1 MGTKE
6 IKKDIEELKASLNLM
21 GDELATINKQQRTII
36 NLMSEIK
43 DLKMVNEDQQ
53 NKINSLETRVS
64 DLEQYTRR
72 NDVIITGLVIK
83 PRSYAW
89 ALNGDAS
96 VADSAGHDDSAEA
109 QVTAFLHDKQIAIDR
124 RNIEACH
131 IIPSKNLKDKHVVI
145 ARFAN
150 RKYKIDLLRQGRR
163 LKGTNVY
170 INEHL
175 TKKNADIARQARVM
189 KKQGKIQATW
199 TSNCKVFVKL
209 NGIPEQ
215 AKVLCIWSIDQLEKL
230 GSS

>member
-53 NKINSLETRVS
+53 NKINYLETRVS
-64 DLEQYTRR
+64 DLEQYTRM

-83 PRSYAW
+83 PRSYAR

-96 VADSAGHDDSAEA
+96 VVDSAGHDDSAEA

-124 RNIEACH
+124 RN
-131 IIPSKNLKDKHVVI
+131 
-145 ARFAN
+145 
-150 RKYKIDLLRQGRR
+150 IDLLRQGRR